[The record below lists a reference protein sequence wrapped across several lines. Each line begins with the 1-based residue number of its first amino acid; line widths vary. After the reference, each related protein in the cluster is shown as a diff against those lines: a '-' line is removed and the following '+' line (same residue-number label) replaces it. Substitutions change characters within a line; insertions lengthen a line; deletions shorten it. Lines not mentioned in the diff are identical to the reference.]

1 MTNKLRTR
9 TSKLIPSA
17 IFFVFAFLS
26 VSCSPS
32 SFPER
37 LPLEGNWYFQYDS
50 EQSGIEN
57 GWHEEY
63 RPGSGWETVP
73 LGAYWSDD
81 YDGAG
86 WYQHQIWLPALR
98 TDRNLALVITA
109 VSDSATLWLNGE
121 RLELS
126 STEDNL
132 QYADIRNHILSE
144 GDNLF
149 VIQVIDS
156 GGPGGLNGDV
166 YIQKYVE
173 AEELDGI
180 GRQRDIAG
188 L

>member
-1 MTNKLRTR
+1 MDTIKTMRHAFIQCVIL
-9 TSKLIPSA
+9 
-17 IFFVFAFLS
+17 FAFALIS

-50 EQSGIEN
+50 EHTGIEN
-57 GWHEEY
+57 GWHEQY
-63 RPGSGWETVP
+63 RAGSGWETVP

-81 YDGAG
+81 YNGAG

-98 TDRNLALVITA
+98 TDRSLALVITA
-109 VSDSATLWLNGE
+109 VSDSAILWLNGE
-121 RLELS
+121 RVELS
-126 STEDNL
+126 HTEDNL
-132 QYADIRNHILSE
+132 LYADIRNRILSE

-156 GGPGGLNGDV
+156 AGPGGLNGDV

-173 AEELDGI
+173 VEELDGI
-180 GRQRDIAG
+180 AKQRDIAG

>member
-1 MTNKLRTR
+1 MRIIRHQFIL
-9 TSKLIPSA
+9 SA
-17 IFFVFAFLS
+17 ILFVFALLILG
-26 VSCSPS
+26 CSPS

-50 EQSGIEN
+50 KNAGIEN
-57 GWHEEY
+57 GWHKQY

-109 VSDSATLWLNGE
+109 ASDSAALWLNGE
-121 RLELS
+121 KLDLNR
-126 STEDNL
+126 TDKNL
-132 QYADIRNHILSE
+132 LYADIRNRIFPE
-144 GDNLF
+144 ADNLF
-149 VIQVIDS
+149 VIQVVDS
-156 GGPGGLNGDV
+156 GGSGGLSGDV

-173 AEELDGI
+173 AGELDGL